1 MHHAPY
7 PPGEGGLGQGASV
20 PRATRA
26 RYGFT
31 DYPFVK
37 KSDNRIKKRH
47 QTAKRLA
54 KADLKLAKADF
65 QTGTCQ

>member
-1 MHHAPY
+1 M
-7 PPGEGGLGQGASV
+7 GVEGHQASG
-20 PRATRA
+20 RRA
-26 RYGFT
+26 RRAHTHTHVIGFT
-31 DYPFVK
+31 DNPFVK

>member
-1 MHHAPY
+1 MDALGKRGQD
-7 PPGEGGLGQGASV
+7 GECC
-20 PRATRA
+20 RA
-26 RYGFT
+26 RRAHTHTHVISFT
-31 DYPFVK
+31 DNPFVK